1 MDFINEYM
9 QTYFDEVTPYEF
21 YRGIFAPGELEQNGV
36 YEQGK
41 YNAIAVELIPR
52 KEVEKSKS
60 KTNAKRYVI
69 TDGLEILDKLLESEN
84 FIIVSPISYSGKSRV
99 SNNARYIYAMAIDLD
114 GVDEQAYLTDLMHQI
129 NNDFLPV
136 PTYMVSS
143 GTGIH
148 LYYQFENPIPCFA
161 NVTKQLG
168 ILKDALTK
176 RIWNKY
182 TTSLAD
188 KPQIQSLFQG
198 FRLVGGVTKSG
209 SRTRAYETGKKV
221 SIEYLND
228 FVADENKVTSIVY
241 KSNLTLNK
249 AKELY
254 PEWYDKR
261 IIQKQKKGTWTCKR
275 DLYDWWLRRLKAEI
289 TEGHR
294 FNGIM
299 VLSVYARKCNIDYQ
313 ELEKDAY
320 DLFDL
325 MESMTVRED
334 NHFTRED
341 IMSALEMYNDN
352 YITYP
357 IDSIV
362 QRTGIEI
369 KKNKRN
375 YRTRATHIRIVNQTR
390 KFIRDELGENP
401 YKNNGRK
408 TKQDIVIEWRLEHL
422 DGTKA
427 DCIRDTGLSKP
438 TVYKWWK

>member
-1 MDFINEYM
+1 M
-9 QTYFDEVTPYEF
+9 
-21 YRGIFAPGELEQNGV
+21 
-36 YEQGK
+36 
-41 YNAIAVELIPR
+41 
-52 KEVEKSKS
+52 
-60 KTNAKRYVI
+60 
-69 TDGLEILDKLLESEN
+69 
-84 FIIVSPISYSGKSRV
+84 
-99 SNNARYIYAMAIDLD
+99 
-114 GVDEQAYLTDLMHQI
+114 
-129 NNDFLPV
+129 
-136 PTYMVSS
+136 
-143 GTGIH
+143 
-148 LYYQFENPIPCFA
+148 
-161 NVTKQLG
+161 
-168 ILKDALTK
+168 
-176 RIWNKY
+176 
-182 TTSLAD
+182 
-188 KPQIQSLFQG
+188 FQG

>member
-1 MDFINEYM
+1 M